1 MQQTFPTIRH
11 RLTPLAVATHFTF
24 GSAFL
29 ASIALPIMLPQQAM
43 AETQSV
49 TLNIPAGSLAAA
61 LNTFAEQ
68 AGVYLSTN
76 GKLVAG
82 KQSNGLQGTFSVEQG
97 LNQLLQGS
105 GLSYRFS
112 DNNTVSIISAEQ
124 DSASTLDPI
133 QVSAGA
139 RNGAAPS
146 TESSMSYT
154 KEEISSTT
162 KLRLSPRETPQ
173 IVNVVTHQVAEDF
186 GAQDMEDI
194 LNLAPGVSV
203 GHTDDDRR
211 SYTARGYAMAIQY
224 DGLPSTSGIDGG
236 VVAGPDS
243 ALLDSTEI
251 LLGAAGLMNGAGQPG
266 GVINMNYKRPTRN
279 YQASAEL
286 MAGSWDLRR
295 MVVDVSG
302 GLTESDRIRARVV
315 AVDQAEES
323 FRDVEREKKKV
334 FYSIIEGDLTDSTLL
349 SLSIQTQ
356 DIYDNVTDRSGLP
369 SDNAGN
375 DMDWSRSTFLAPAWN
390 RWNKYATTYR
400 AKVEQQLPSDWL
412 LIVQAS
418 TMKSEADWLFG
429 TLSSFD
435 SDTGDATF
443 SRWGQ
448 YNKETS
454 DDAELY
460 LRGPLELFGRS
471 HELVFGGNWT
481 ERLWTGI
488 SGDGT
493 DYSTNLYGF
502 DPQTSV
508 PAPEITLNQ
517 PINDQITR
525 QYGGYAAGHFTV
537 TDRLKAI
544 IGSRLSWYHYEYS
557 GTERDEDRIVTP
569 YMGLTY
575 DLNSWA
581 SVYASY
587 TDIFNPQSAKDT
599 SGNTLDPELGASY
612 EAGFK
617 GEFYD
622 GLLNASVTA
631 FRIRKDN
638 EALLNSSIPF
648 DANNAC
654 GGWCYEANGKT
665 TTDGFDLGLAGRVTE
680 SIQIMGGFTQY
691 KKDDNDETVRITKLS
706 GSYTPPSQKW
716 STGVSIDNS
725 TKSYGQWGMSQDART
740 LVGAFGRYQIN
751 PQLDIALNLHNLLD
765 EEYYANAIDSGYG
778 RQYWGEPRSWTVALR
793 GKW

>member
-146 TESSMSYT
+146 TESTMSYT

-251 LLGAAGLMNGAGQPG
+251 L
-266 GVINMNYKRPTRN
+266 
-279 YQASAEL
+279 
-286 MAGSWDLRR
+286 
-295 MVVDVSG
+295 
-302 GLTESDRIRARVV
+302 
-315 AVDQAEES
+315 
-323 FRDVEREKKKV
+323 
-334 FYSIIEGDLTDSTLL
+334 
-349 SLSIQTQ
+349 
-356 DIYDNVTDRSGLP
+356 
-369 SDNAGN
+369 
-375 DMDWSRSTFLAPAWN
+375 
-390 RWNKYATTYR
+390 
-400 AKVEQQLPSDWL
+400 
-412 LIVQAS
+412 
-418 TMKSEADWLFG
+418 
-429 TLSSFD
+429 
-435 SDTGDATF
+435 
-443 SRWGQ
+443 
-448 YNKETS
+448 
-454 DDAELY
+454 
-460 LRGPLELFGRS
+460 
-471 HELVFGGNWT
+471 
-481 ERLWTGI
+481 
-488 SGDGT
+488 
-493 DYSTNLYGF
+493 
-502 DPQTSV
+502 
-508 PAPEITLNQ
+508 
-517 PINDQITR
+517 
-525 QYGGYAAGHFTV
+525 
-537 TDRLKAI
+537 
-544 IGSRLSWYHYEYS
+544 
-557 GTERDEDRIVTP
+557 
-569 YMGLTY
+569 
-575 DLNSWA
+575 
-581 SVYASY
+581 
-587 TDIFNPQSAKDT
+587 
-599 SGNTLDPELGASY
+599 
-612 EAGFK
+612 
-617 GEFYD
+617 
-622 GLLNASVTA
+622 
-631 FRIRKDN
+631 
-638 EALLNSSIPF
+638 
-648 DANNAC
+648 
-654 GGWCYEANGKT
+654 
-665 TTDGFDLGLAGRVTE
+665 
-680 SIQIMGGFTQY
+680 
-691 KKDDNDETVRITKLS
+691 
-706 GSYTPPSQKW
+706 
-716 STGVSIDNS
+716 
-725 TKSYGQWGMSQDART
+725 
-740 LVGAFGRYQIN
+740 
-751 PQLDIALNLHNLLD
+751 
-765 EEYYANAIDSGYG
+765 
-778 RQYWGEPRSWTVALR
+778 
-793 GKW
+793 